1 MLSARNCYTVEMI
14 EPAIAAT
21 QIVKTYARGRQ
32 KTEVIHGISLTVARG
47 EFVAITGPSGSG
59 KSTLLRILGLLDT
72 PTSGVLEILGNK
84 RARSDRALSKLRN
97 RSIGFVFQDYQLI
110 PHYSALAN
118 VMVPLKLAKLS
129 HRSQRK
135 RASEM
140 LRLVGLSE
148 HEHSRASE
156 LSGGQQQ
163 RVSIARALS
172 LQPAIL
178 IADEPTGN
186 LDSKTGQSILK
197 VLRHIH
203 KNLGT
208 TIIMV
213 THSSEVAAE
222 ADRVIKLHDGHIVGG
237 AS

>member
-1 MLSARNCYTVEMI
+1 MT
-14 EPAIAAT
+14 EPAILAT
-21 QIVKTYARGRQ
+21 QIVKSYTRGRQ
-32 KTEVIHGISLTVARG
+32 KTEVLRGVSLAIGKG

-72 PTSGVLEILGNK
+72 PTSGTLEILGNK

-118 VMVPLKLAKLS
+118 VMVPLKIAKLS
-129 HRSQRK
+129 HRRQRK

-148 HEHSRASE
+148 YEHSRAGD

-172 LQPAIL
+172 LQPAVL

-186 LDSKTGQSILK
+186 LDSKTGESILK

-203 KNLGT
+203 KNIGT
-208 TIIMV
+208 TIVMV
-213 THSSEVAAE
+213 THSNEVAAE
-222 ADRVIKLHDGHIVGG
+222 ADRVIKLHDGHIIGD